1 MILVLLHQQYFSL
14 RSKWHGFRTFYYCI
28 IK

>member
-1 MILVLLHQQYFSL
+1 MILVWLLQQDFSL